1 MAADGSTRRLDQEDR
16 MLQARP
22 TRAPAGRL
30 LRLSL
35 VLNPLAPQERLVE
48 VARMGDRAGIGAL
61 WVSDVHP
68 LDRRPAATDPFLA
81 VSLVAPVARRSQVG
95 LMLTPAPGSADDVAA
110 MTGTLQEELSGR
122 LEVGLRLGRL
132 GPIALEA
139 YIAALRRRWSTP
151 DPPVPTVS
159 LQTELGPSLAPAV
172 RAADDAVLVAGT
184 LEEVEELAR
193 ETRAACAAAGRAP
206 TTLGLAVE
214 LPVSIGRTAAEA
226 WARWESDE
234 ALAGLGP
241 PAEVAIFGTLEQS
254 HEQVIR
260 LAHAG
265 VTDLRCVLP
274 ETVDVHDVI
283 AQLTALSI
291 GTVDVLAPGSPRSRA
306 PEPPKGWGGRPRF
319 PTT

>member
-1 MAADGSTRRLDQEDR
+1 MRRKRRRFDQEDR
-16 MLQARP
+16 MLQPRP

-35 VLNPLAPQERLVE
+35 ALNPVAPRPRLVE

-68 LDRRPAATDPFLA
+68 LDRRPAATDAFLA
-81 VSLVAPVARRSQVG
+81 LSAVAPVVGRARVG
-95 LMLTPAPGSADDVAA
+95 LMLTPAPGSADDVAR
-110 MTGTLQEELSGR
+110 MTGTLQEELAGR
-122 LEVGLRLGRL
+122 LEIGLRLGRL
-132 GPIALEA
+132 GPVALEG
-139 YIAALRRRWSTP
+139 YIAALRRRWSESERP
-151 DPPVPTVS
+151 APPVS
-159 LQTELGPSLAPAV
+159 LQAALGPSLAPAV
-172 RAADDAVLVAGT
+172 RAADDAVLVPGT
-184 LEEVEELAR
+184 LEEVEALAQ
-193 ETRAACAAAGRAP
+193 EARAACAASGRDPA
-206 TTLGLAVE
+206 TLGLAVE
-214 LPVSIGRTAAEA
+214 LPVSIGRTTAEA

-241 PAEVAIFGTLEQS
+241 PAEVAIFGTLEQG

-265 VTDLRCVLP
+265 ITDLRCILP
-274 ETVDVHDVI
+274 EAVDVHDVI

-291 GTVDVLAPGSPRSRA
+291 GTVDVLAPGRPRSRA

>member
-1 MAADGSTRRLDQEDR
+1 
-16 MLQARP
+16 
-22 TRAPAGRL
+22 
-30 LRLSL
+30 
-35 VLNPLAPQERLVE
+35 
-48 VARMGDRAGIGAL
+48 MGDRAGIGAL

-68 LDRRPAATDPFLA
+68 LDRRPATTDALLA
-81 VSLVAPVARRSQVG
+81 LSLVAPMVQRARGGV
-95 LMLTPAPGSADDVAA
+95 MLTPAPGSADDVAR
-110 MTGTLQEELSGR
+110 MTGTLQEELAGR

-132 GPIALEA
+132 GPIAFEA
-139 YIAALRRRWSTP
+139 YIAALRRQWSESDRP
-151 DPPVPTVS
+151 MPPVS

-184 LEEVEELAR
+184 LEDIEALAK
-193 ETRAACAAAGRAP
+193 EARAACAASGRDPA
-206 TTLGLAVE
+206 TLGLAAE
-214 LPVSIGRTAAEA
+214 LPVSIGRTTAEA

-234 ALAGLGP
+234 ALAGLGR
-241 PAEVAIFGTLEQS
+241 PAEVAIFGTLEQG

-265 VTDLRCVLP
+265 ISDLRCVLP
-274 ETVDVHDVI
+274 EVVDVHDVI

>member
-1 MAADGSTRRLDQEDR
+1 MFQP
-16 MLQARP
+16 RP

-35 VLNPLAPQERLVE
+35 VLNPLAARDRLVE
-48 VARMGDRAGIGAL
+48 VARMGDRAGIGAV

-68 LDRRPAATDPFLA
+68 LDRRPATTDALLA
-81 VSLVAPVARRSQVG
+81 LSLVAPMVQRARGGV
-95 LMLTPAPGSADDVAA
+95 MLTPAPGSADDVAR
-110 MTGTLQEELSGR
+110 MTGTLQEELAGR

-139 YIAALRRRWSTP
+139 YIAALRRQWSESDRP
-151 DPPVPTVS
+151 MPTVS

-184 LEEVEELAR
+184 LEDIEALAK
-193 ETRAACAAAGRAP
+193 EARAACAASGRDPA
-206 TTLGLAVE
+206 TLGLAAE
-214 LPVSIGRTAAEA
+214 LPVSIGRTTAEA

-234 ALAGLGP
+234 ALAGLGR
-241 PAEVAIFGTLEQS
+241 PAEVAIFGTLEQG

-265 VTDLRCVLP
+265 ISDLRCVLP
-274 ETVDVHDVI
+274 EVVDVHDVI

>member
-1 MAADGSTRRLDQEDR
+1 
-16 MLQARP
+16 MLQPRP

-30 LRLSL
+30 LRLGL
-35 VLNPLAPQERLVE
+35 VLNPVADRQRLLE

-61 WVSDVHP
+61 WVGDVHP
-68 LDRRPAATDPFLA
+68 LDRRPAATDPFLGL
-81 VSLVAPVARRSQVG
+81 SLLAPVVRQARLG
-95 LMLTPAPGSADDVAA
+95 LMLNPAPGSADDVAA
-110 MTGTLQEELSGR
+110 MTATLQHELGGR

-132 GPIALEA
+132 GPIALEG
-139 YIAALRRRWSTP
+139 YIAALRRRWTEAEGP
-151 DPPVPTVS
+151 APTVS
-159 LQTELGPSLAPAV
+159 LETELGPSLAPAV

-184 LEEVEELAR
+184 LAEVEELAQ
-193 ETRAACAAAGRAP
+193 EARAAGAASGRDPAS
-206 TTLGLAVE
+206 LGLAAE
-214 LPVSIGRTAAEA
+214 LPVSIGRTTAEA

-234 ALAGLGP
+234 AMAALGP
-241 PAEVAIFGTLEQS
+241 PAQVAIFGTLEQG

-291 GTVDVLAPGSPRSRA
+291 GTVAVLAPGSPRSRA

>member
-1 MAADGSTRRLDQEDR
+1 
-16 MLQARP
+16 MLQPRP

-35 VLNPLAPQERLVE
+35 VLNPLAARDRLVE

-68 LDRRPAATDPFLA
+68 LDRRPAETDPFLA
-81 VSLVAPVARRSQVG
+81 LSLAAPVIRHAQVG
-95 LMLTPAPGSADDVAA
+95 LMLTPAPGSGDDVTR
-110 MTGTLQEELSGR
+110 MTGTLQEELAGR

-132 GPIALEA
+132 GPLALEA
-139 YIAALRRRWSTP
+139 FIAALRRHWSESEWAA
-151 DPPVPTVS
+151 PTVS

-172 RAADDAVLVAGT
+172 RAADDALLVAGT
-184 LEEVEELAR
+184 LEEVQELAQ
-193 ETRAACAAAGRAP
+193 EARAACAAAGRDPA
-206 TTLGLAVE
+206 TLGLAVE
-214 LPVSIGRTAAEA
+214 LPVSIGRTTAEA

-234 ALAGLGP
+234 TLAGLGP
-241 PAEVAIFGTLEQS
+241 PTEVAVFGTLEQG

-265 VTDLRCVLP
+265 ITDLRCVLP
-274 ETVDVHDVI
+274 EAVDVHDVI

-291 GTVDVLAPGSPRSRA
+291 GTVDVLAPGSPRSQA

-319 PTT
+319 PTS

>member
-1 MAADGSTRRLDQEDR
+1 MVVGRLDQEDR

-22 TRAPAGRL
+22 TRAPTGRL
-30 LRLSL
+30 VRLGL
-35 VLNPLAPQERLVE
+35 VLNPVAPQERLIE
-48 VARMGDRAGIGAL
+48 VALMGDRAGIGAL

-68 LDRRPAATDPFLA
+68 LDRRPAATDPFLV
-81 VSLVAPVARRSQVG
+81 VSLVAPVIRRAQIG
-95 LMLTPAPGSADDVAA
+95 LMLTPTPGSVDDVAR
-110 MTGTLQEELSGR
+110 MTGTLQDELGGR

-139 YIAALRRRWSTP
+139 YIAALRRRWSESERP
-151 DPPVPTVS
+151 APPVS

-172 RAADDAVLVAGT
+172 RAADDAVLMAGT
-184 LEEVEELAR
+184 LEEVEVLAQ
-193 ETRAACAAAGRAP
+193 EARAAGAAAGRAP
-206 TTLGLAVE
+206 DSHGLAVE
-214 LPVSIGRTAAEA
+214 QPVSIGRTTAEA

-234 ALAGLGP
+234 ALAGLGT
-241 PAEVAIFGTLEQS
+241 PAEVAIFGTLEQG

-265 VTDLRCVLP
+265 ITDLRCVLP

>member
-1 MAADGSTRRLDQEDR
+1 
-16 MLQARP
+16 MLQPRP
-22 TRAPAGRL
+22 TRATAGRL

-35 VLNPLAPQERLVE
+35 VLNPLATRDRLVE

-68 LDRRPAATDPFLA
+68 LDRRPATTDALLA
-81 VSLVAPVARRSQVG
+81 LSLVAPMVQRARGGV
-95 LMLTPAPGSADDVAA
+95 MLTPAPGSADDVAR
-110 MTGTLQEELSGR
+110 MTGTLQEELAGR

-132 GPIALEA
+132 GPIAFEA
-139 YIAALRRRWSTP
+139 YIAALRRQWSESDRP
-151 DPPVPTVS
+151 MPPVS

-184 LEEVEELAR
+184 LEDIEALAK
-193 ETRAACAAAGRAP
+193 EARAACAASGRDPA
-206 TTLGLAVE
+206 TLGLAAE
-214 LPVSIGRTAAEA
+214 LPVSIGRTTAEA

-234 ALAGLGP
+234 ALAGLGR
-241 PAEVAIFGTLEQS
+241 PAEVAIFGTLEQG

-265 VTDLRCVLP
+265 ISDLRCVLP
-274 ETVDVHDVI
+274 EVVDVHDVI

>member
-1 MAADGSTRRLDQEDR
+1 MGRLDQEDR

-22 TRAPAGRL
+22 TRPPAGRL
-30 LRLSL
+30 VRLSL
-35 VLNPLAPQERLVE
+35 VLNPVAPQERLIE

-68 LDRRPAATDPFLA
+68 LDRRPATTDPFLGM
-81 VSLVAPVARRSQVG
+81 SLIAPVVRRAQVG
-95 LMLTPAPGSADDVAA
+95 LMLTPQPGSADDVAR
-110 MTGTLQEELSGR
+110 MTATLQDALGGR
-122 LEVGLRLGRL
+122 MEVGLRLGRL
-132 GPIALEA
+132 GPIALEG
-139 YIAALRRRWSTP
+139 YIAALRRRWSESERP
-151 DPPVPTVS
+151 APPVS

-184 LEEVEELAR
+184 LAEVEVLAQ
-193 ETRAACAAAGRAP
+193 EAQAAGAATGRAP
-206 TTLGLAVE
+206 DTLGLAVE
-214 LPVSIGRTAAEA
+214 LPVSIGRTTAEA

-234 ALAGLGP
+234 TLAGLGAP
-241 PAEVAIFGTLEQS
+241 TEVAIFGTLEQG

-265 VTDLRCVLP
+265 ITDLRCVLP

-306 PEPPKGWGGRPRF
+306 PEPPKGWGRPRF

>member
-1 MAADGSTRRLDQEDR
+1 

-35 VLNPLAPQERLVE
+35 VLNSIAPRERLLE

-61 WVSDVHP
+61 WIGDIHP
-68 LDRRPAATDPFLA
+68 LDGRVATTDPFLCG
-81 VSLVAPVARRSQVG
+81 SLVAPVVRRAQVG
-95 LMLTPAPGSADDVAA
+95 LMLTPQPDSADDVAR
-110 MTGTLQEELSGR
+110 MTGALQDELGGR

-139 YIAALRRRWSTP
+139 YIAAVRRQWSESERP
-151 DPPVPTVS
+151 APPVS

-172 RAADDAVLVAGT
+172 RAADDAVLVAET
-184 LEEVEELAR
+184 LEEVEVLAQ
-193 ETRAACAAAGRAP
+193 ETRAAGATAGRAP
-206 TTLGLAVE
+206 DSLGLAVE
-214 LPVSIGRTAAEA
+214 LPVSIGRTTAEA

-234 ALAGLGP
+234 TLAGLGA
-241 PAEVAIFGTLEQS
+241 PAEVAIFGTLEQG

-265 VTDLRCVLP
+265 ITDLRCVLP
-274 ETVDVHDVI
+274 DTVDVHDVI

-291 GTVDVLAPGSPRSRA
+291 GTLDVLAPGSPRSRA
-306 PEPPKGWGGRPRF
+306 PEPPKGWGRPRF

>member
-1 MAADGSTRRLDQEDR
+1 

-22 TRAPAGRL
+22 TRTPAGRL
-30 LRLSL
+30 VRLSL
-35 VLNPLAPQERLVE
+35 VLNPVAEQPRLLE

-68 LDRRPAATDPFLA
+68 LDRRPAAADAFLA
-81 VSLVAPVARRSQVG
+81 LSAVAPVVRRAQVG
-95 LMLTPAPGSADDVAA
+95 VMLTPAPGSADDVARMA
-110 MTGTLQEELSGR
+110 GTLQDELAGR

-139 YIAALRRRWSTP
+139 YIAALRRQWSESERP
-151 DPPVPTVS
+151 APPVS

-172 RAADDAVLVAGT
+172 RAADDAVLVART
-184 LEEVEELAR
+184 LDEVELLTQEA
-193 ETRAACAAAGRAP
+193 RAACAATGRDPA
-206 TTLGLAVE
+206 TLGLAVE
-214 LPVSIGRTAAEA
+214 LPVSIGRTTAEA

-234 ALAGLGP
+234 VLAGLGP
-241 PAEVAIFGTLEQS
+241 PAEVAIFGTLEQG

-265 VTDLRCVLP
+265 ITDLRCVLP
-274 ETVDVHDVI
+274 EAVDIHDVI
-283 AQLTALSI
+283 AQLTALSV
-291 GTVDVLAPGSPRSRA
+291 GTVDVLAPGSPRSPA

>member
-1 MAADGSTRRLDQEDR
+1 
-16 MLQARP
+16 MLQPRP

-35 VLNPLAPQERLVE
+35 VLNPLAARDRLVE

-68 LDRRPAATDPFLA
+68 LDRRPATTDALLA
-81 VSLVAPVARRSQVG
+81 LSLVAPMVQRARGGV
-95 LMLTPAPGSADDVAA
+95 MLTPAPGSADDVAR
-110 MTGTLQEELSGR
+110 MTGTLQEELAGR

-139 YIAALRRRWSTP
+139 YIAALRRQWSESDRP
-151 DPPVPTVS
+151 MPPVS

-184 LEEVEELAR
+184 LEDIEALAK
-193 ETRAACAAAGRAP
+193 EARAACAASGRDPA
-206 TTLGLAVE
+206 TLGLAAE
-214 LPVSIGRTAAEA
+214 LPVSIGRTTAEA

-234 ALAGLGP
+234 ALAGLGR
-241 PAEVAIFGTLEQS
+241 PAEVAIFGTLEQG

-265 VTDLRCVLP
+265 ISDLRCVLP
-274 ETVDVHDVI
+274 EVVDVHDVI

-291 GTVDVLAPGSPRSRA
+291 GTVEVLAPGSPRSRA

>member
-1 MAADGSTRRLDQEDR
+1 

-35 VLNPLAPQERLVE
+35 VLNPLAPEARLVE

-68 LDRRPAATDPFLA
+68 LDRRPAAADPFLA
-81 VSLVAPVARRSQVG
+81 LSLVAPVVRRAQLG
-95 LMLTPAPGSADDVAA
+95 LMLTPAPGSADDLAR
-110 MTGTLQEELSGR
+110 MTATLQEELAGR

-139 YIAALRRRWSTP
+139 YIATLRRQWAESER
-151 DPPVPTVS
+151 PPPVS

-172 RAADDAVLVAGT
+172 RAADDAVVVAGT
-184 LEEVEELAR
+184 LEEVEALAQ
-193 ETRAACAAAGRAP
+193 ETQAACAASGRAP
-206 TTLGLAVE
+206 DTLGLAVE
-214 LPVSIGRTAAEA
+214 LPVSIGRTTAEA

-241 PAEVAIFGTLEQS
+241 PEEVAIFGTLEQG

-265 VTDLRCVLP
+265 ITDLRCVLP
-274 ETVDVHDVI
+274 EAVDVHDVI

-291 GTVDVLAPGSPRSRA
+291 GTVELLAPGSPRSRA

>member
-1 MAADGSTRRLDQEDR
+1 
-16 MLQARP
+16 MLQPRP

-35 VLNPLAPQERLVE
+35 VLNPAAPRERMVE

-68 LDRRPAATDPFLA
+68 LDRRPAATDAFLA
-81 VSLVAPVARRSQVG
+81 VSLVAPVARRAQVG
-95 LMLTPAPGSADDVAA
+95 LMLTPAPGSADDVARR
-110 MTGTLQEELSGR
+110 TGTLQQELAGR

-132 GPIALEA
+132 GPFALEA
-139 YIAALRRRWSTP
+139 YIAALRRQWSESGRP
-151 DPPVPTVS
+151 APPVS

-172 RAADDAVLVAGT
+172 RTADDAVVLAGT
-184 LEEVEELAR
+184 LEEVEALAQ
-193 ETRAACAAAGRAP
+193 EARAACAASGRAQAS
-206 TTLGLAVE
+206 LGIAVE

-226 WARWESDE
+226 WARWESDGT
-234 ALAGLGP
+234 LAGLGP
-241 PAEVAIFGTLEQS
+241 PAEVAVFGTLEQG

-265 VTDLRCVLP
+265 ITDLRCVLP

-291 GTVDVLAPGSPRSRA
+291 GTLDLLAPGSPRSRA

>member
-1 MAADGSTRRLDQEDR
+1 
-16 MLQARP
+16 
-22 TRAPAGRL
+22 
-30 LRLSL
+30 
-35 VLNPLAPQERLVE
+35 
-48 VARMGDRAGIGAL
+48 MGDRAGIGAL

-68 LDRRPAATDPFLA
+68 LDRGPNATDPFFGM
-81 VSLVAPVARRSQVG
+81 SLVAPVVLRARVG
-95 LMLTPAPGSADDVAA
+95 LMLTPQPGSADDVAR
-110 MTGTLQEELSGR
+110 MTATLQDQLGGR

-132 GPIALEA
+132 GPIALEG
-139 YIAALRRRWSTP
+139 YIAALRRRWSESERP
-151 DPPVPTVS
+151 APPVS

-184 LEEVEELAR
+184 LEEVEVLAQ
-193 ETRAACAAAGRAP
+193 EARAAGAAAGRAP
-206 TTLGLAVE
+206 DSLGLAVE
-214 LPVSIGRTAAEA
+214 LPVSIGRTTAEA

-234 ALAGLGP
+234 ALAGLGT
-241 PAEVAIFGTLEQS
+241 PAEVAIFGTLEQG

-265 VTDLRCVLP
+265 ITDLRCVLP

>member
-1 MAADGSTRRLDQEDR
+1 MFQP
-16 MLQARP
+16 RP

-35 VLNPLAPQERLVE
+35 VLNPLAARDRLVE

-68 LDRRPAATDPFLA
+68 LDRRPATTDALLA
-81 VSLVAPVARRSQVG
+81 LSLVAPMVQRARGGV
-95 LMLTPAPGSADDVAA
+95 MLTPAPGSADDVAR
-110 MTGTLQEELSGR
+110 MTGTLQEELAGR

-139 YIAALRRRWSTP
+139 YIAALRRQWSESDRP
-151 DPPVPTVS
+151 MPPVS

-184 LEEVEELAR
+184 LKDIEALAK
-193 ETRAACAAAGRAP
+193 EARAVCAASGRDPA
-206 TTLGLAVE
+206 TLGLAAE
-214 LPVSIGRTAAEA
+214 LPVSIGRTTAEA

-234 ALAGLGP
+234 ALAGLGR
-241 PAEVAIFGTLEQS
+241 PAEVAIFGTLEQG

-265 VTDLRCVLP
+265 ISDLRCVLP
-274 ETVDVHDVI
+274 EVVDVHDVI

>member
-1 MAADGSTRRLDQEDR
+1 MFQP
-16 MLQARP
+16 RP

-35 VLNPLAPQERLVE
+35 VLNPLAARDRLVE

-68 LDRRPAATDPFLA
+68 LDRRPATTDALLA
-81 VSLVAPVARRSQVG
+81 LSLVAPMVQRARGGV
-95 LMLTPAPGSADDVAA
+95 MLTPAPGSADDVAR
-110 MTGTLQEELSGR
+110 MTGTLQEELAGR

-139 YIAALRRRWSTP
+139 YIAALRRQWSESDRP
-151 DPPVPTVS
+151 MPPVS
-159 LQTELGPSLAPAV
+159 LQTELGPSRAPAG
-172 RAADDAVLVAGT
+172 RAADDAGLVAGT
-184 LEEVEELAR
+184 RGDIEALAK
-193 ETRAACAAAGRAP
+193 EARAVCAASGRDPA
-206 TTLGLAVE
+206 TLGLAAE
-214 LPVSIGRTAAEA
+214 LPVSIGRTTAEA

-234 ALAGLGP
+234 ALAGLGR
-241 PAEVAIFGTLEQS
+241 PAEVAIFGTLEQG

-265 VTDLRCVLP
+265 ISDLRCVLP
-274 ETVDVHDVI
+274 EVVDVHDVI

>member
-1 MAADGSTRRLDQEDR
+1 
-16 MLQARP
+16 MLQPRP

-35 VLNPLAPQERLVE
+35 VLNPLAARDRLVE

-68 LDRRPAATDPFLA
+68 LDRRPATTDALLA
-81 VSLVAPVARRSQVG
+81 LSLVAPMVQRARGGV
-95 LMLTPAPGSADDVAA
+95 MLTPAPGSADDVAR
-110 MTGTLQEELSGR
+110 MTGTLQEELAGR

-139 YIAALRRRWSTP
+139 YIAALRRQWSESDRP
-151 DPPVPTVS
+151 MPPVS

-184 LEEVEELAR
+184 LEDIEALAK
-193 ETRAACAAAGRAP
+193 EARAVCAASGRDPA
-206 TTLGLAVE
+206 TLGLAAE
-214 LPVSIGRTAAEA
+214 LPVSIGRTTAEA

-234 ALAGLGP
+234 ALAGLGR
-241 PAEVAIFGTLEQS
+241 PAEVAIFGTLEQG

-265 VTDLRCVLP
+265 ISDLRCVLP
-274 ETVDVHDVI
+274 EVVDVHDVI

>member
-1 MAADGSTRRLDQEDR
+1 
-16 MLQARP
+16 MLQPRP
-22 TRAPAGRL
+22 TSAPAGRL
-30 LRLSL
+30 VRLSL
-35 VLNPLAPQERLVE
+35 VLNPVAALERVVE

-68 LDRRPAATDPFLA
+68 LDRRPAATDAFFAL
-81 VSLVAPVARRSQVG
+81 SQVAPVVRRAQVG
-95 LMLTPAPGSADDVAA
+95 LMLTPAPGSADDVARMA
-110 MTGTLQEELSGR
+110 VTLQTELAGR

-132 GPIALEA
+132 GPIALET
-139 YIAALRRRWSTP
+139 YIAALRRQWSESE
-151 DPPVPTVS
+151 PPAPPVS

-184 LEEVEELAR
+184 LEEVEALA
-193 ETRAACAAAGRAP
+193 EEARAACAAVGRAP
-206 TTLGLAVE
+206 ATLGLAVE
-214 LPVSIGRTAAEA
+214 LPVSIGRTTAEA

-234 ALAGLGP
+234 ALTGLGS
-241 PAEVAIFGTLEQS
+241 PAEVAIFGTLEQG

-265 VTDLRCVLP
+265 ITDLRCVLP
-274 ETVDVHDVI
+274 EAVDVHDVI

-291 GTVDVLAPGSPRSRA
+291 GTMDVLAPGSPRSRA
-306 PEPPKGWGGRPRF
+306 PGPPKGWGGRPRF

>member
-1 MAADGSTRRLDQEDR
+1 

-35 VLNPLAPQERLVE
+35 VLNPVAPRERLLE

-61 WVSDVHP
+61 WIGDIHP
-68 LDRRPAATDPFLA
+68 LDGRPATTDPFLGG
-81 VSLVAPVARRSQVG
+81 SLVAPVVRRAQVG
-95 LMLTPAPGSADDVAA
+95 LMLTPQPDSADDVAR
-110 MTGTLQEELSGR
+110 MTGTLQDELGGR

-139 YIAALRRRWSTP
+139 YIAAVRRRWSESERP
-151 DPPVPTVS
+151 APPVS

-172 RAADDAVLVAGT
+172 RAADDAVLVAET
-184 LEEVEELAR
+184 LEEVEVLAQ
-193 ETRAACAAAGRAP
+193 ETRAAGATAGRAP
-206 TTLGLAVE
+206 DTLGLAVE
-214 LPVSIGRTAAEA
+214 LPVSIGRTTAEA

-234 ALAGLGP
+234 TLAGLGA
-241 PAEVAIFGTLEQS
+241 PAEVAIFGTLEQG

-265 VTDLRCVLP
+265 ITDLRCVLP
-274 ETVDVHDVI
+274 DTVDVHDVI

-319 PTT
+319 PTI

>member
-1 MAADGSTRRLDQEDR
+1 
-16 MLQARP
+16 MLQPRP

-35 VLNPLAPQERLVE
+35 VLNPLATRDRLVE

-68 LDRRPAATDPFLA
+68 LDRRPATTDALLA
-81 VSLVAPVARRSQVG
+81 LSLVAPMVQRARGGV
-95 LMLTPAPGSADDVAA
+95 MLTPAPGSADDVAR
-110 MTGTLQEELSGR
+110 MTGTLQEELAGR

-132 GPIALEA
+132 GPIAFEA
-139 YIAALRRRWSTP
+139 YIAALRRQWSESDRP
-151 DPPVPTVS
+151 MPPVS

-184 LEEVEELAR
+184 LEDIEALAK
-193 ETRAACAAAGRAP
+193 EARAACAASGRDPA
-206 TTLGLAVE
+206 TLGLAAE
-214 LPVSIGRTAAEA
+214 LPVSIGRTTAEA

-234 ALAGLGP
+234 ALAGLGR
-241 PAEVAIFGTLEQS
+241 PAEVAIFGTLEQG

-265 VTDLRCVLP
+265 ISDLRCVLP
-274 ETVDVHDVI
+274 EVVDVHDVI

>member
-1 MAADGSTRRLDQEDR
+1 MVVGRLDQEDR

-22 TRAPAGRL
+22 TRAPTGRL
-30 LRLSL
+30 VRLGL
-35 VLNPLAPQERLVE
+35 VLNPVAPQERLIE

-68 LDRRPAATDPFLA
+68 LDRRPAATDPFLV
-81 VSLVAPVARRSQVG
+81 VSLVAPVVRRAQIG
-95 LMLTPAPGSADDVAA
+95 LMLTPTPGSADDIAR
-110 MTGTLQEELSGR
+110 MTGTLQDELGGR

-139 YIAALRRRWSTP
+139 YIAALRRRWSESERP
-151 DPPVPTVS
+151 APPVS

-172 RAADDAVLVAGT
+172 RAADDAVLMAGT
-184 LEEVEELAR
+184 LEEVEVLAQ
-193 ETRAACAAAGRAP
+193 EARAAGAAAGRAP
-206 TTLGLAVE
+206 ASLGLAVE
-214 LPVSIGRTAAEA
+214 LPVSIGRTTAEA

-234 ALAGLGP
+234 ALAGLGT
-241 PAEVAIFGTLEQS
+241 PAEVAIFGTLEQG

-265 VTDLRCVLP
+265 ITDLRCVLP

>member
-1 MAADGSTRRLDQEDR
+1 MFQP
-16 MLQARP
+16 RP

-35 VLNPLAPQERLVE
+35 VLNPLAARDRLVE

-68 LDRRPAATDPFLA
+68 LDRRPATTDALLA
-81 VSLVAPVARRSQVG
+81 LSLVAPMVQRARGGV
-95 LMLTPAPGSADDVAA
+95 MLTPAPGSADDVAR
-110 MTGTLQEELSGR
+110 MTGTLQEELAGR

-139 YIAALRRRWSTP
+139 YIAALRRQWSESDRP
-151 DPPVPTVS
+151 MPPVS

-184 LEEVEELAR
+184 LEDIEALAK
-193 ETRAACAAAGRAP
+193 EARAVCAASGRDPA
-206 TTLGLAVE
+206 TLGLAAE
-214 LPVSIGRTAAEA
+214 LPVSIGRTTAEA

-234 ALAGLGP
+234 ALAGLGR
-241 PAEVAIFGTLEQS
+241 PAEVAIFGTLEQG

-265 VTDLRCVLP
+265 ISDLRCVLP
-274 ETVDVHDVI
+274 EVVDVHDVI